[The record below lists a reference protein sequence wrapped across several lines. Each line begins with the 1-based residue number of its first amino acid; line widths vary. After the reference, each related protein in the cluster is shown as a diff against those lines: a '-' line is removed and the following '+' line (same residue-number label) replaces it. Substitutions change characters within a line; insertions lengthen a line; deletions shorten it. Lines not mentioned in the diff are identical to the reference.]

1 MNQPEKA
8 RDMVHATAVD
18 VSSWQARMRAAVLQS
33 VGTDDIRDIMAA
45 IVQKAKKGDL
55 QAARLVL
62 SYAVGNPPRGDS
74 DPIEVDGRADVPT
87 GARAGSSAKLDVLA
101 RRVANG
107 LPLHARG
114 DGPEVDLS

>member
-1 MNQPEKA
+1 MKENGQA
-8 RDMVHATAVD
+8 RDLVHATPMD
-18 VSSWQARMRAAVLQS
+18 VNSWQARMRAAVLQS

-62 SYAVGNPPRGDS
+62 SYAVGNPPRGDG
-74 DPIEVDGRADVPT
+74 DPITDGRTDAPT
-87 GARAGSSAKLDVLA
+87 GARPGSSAKLDVLA

-107 LPLHARG
+107 LPLHQNG
-114 DGPEVDLS
+114 DGPEIDLS